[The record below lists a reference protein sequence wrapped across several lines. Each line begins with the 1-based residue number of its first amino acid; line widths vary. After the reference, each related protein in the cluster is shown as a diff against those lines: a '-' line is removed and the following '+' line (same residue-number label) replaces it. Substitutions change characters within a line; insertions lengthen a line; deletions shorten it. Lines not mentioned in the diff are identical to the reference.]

1 VGSNPIFRT
10 ILTNSSENF
19 NKIECN
25 IHTTRLIYE
34 NKGKRV
40 VFLFSYVTCTEN
52 VCSQVKIIKSIKG
65 NLKPGEVIPVM
76 QSGVSTGE
84 KNQTIPSSKLHKVN
98 QRCVFFLRYCTPD
111 TEQLK
116 KDYKIPLYVELNPFQ
131 GHINITDDNLNFDS
145 YELPM
150 FKDIDNIDD
159 LEKIINN
166 DMKTL
171 NNKQ

>member
-1 VGSNPIFRT
+1 
-10 ILTNSSENF
+10 
-19 NKIECN
+19 
-25 IHTTRLIYE
+25 
-34 NKGKRV
+34 V